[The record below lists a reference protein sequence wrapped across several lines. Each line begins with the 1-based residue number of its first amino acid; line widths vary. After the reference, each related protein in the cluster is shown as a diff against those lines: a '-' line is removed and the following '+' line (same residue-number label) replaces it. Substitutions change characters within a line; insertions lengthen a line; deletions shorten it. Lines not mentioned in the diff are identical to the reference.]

1 MTKLMCALLAATIL
15 GAAPAAALAAPAAPA
30 SAPKSTPA
38 QAPAQAPAKSGHVVA
53 GGVNYYYEVRGQG
66 APLLLLH
73 GGLGSMDMFGPIM
86 PALTARHQVITVD
99 LQGHGRTAL
108 GDRPFSLEAQ
118 GADMDAILK
127 QLGYGKVD
135 VLGYSMG
142 GGVAFQLAAQHPE
155 RVNRLVLVSAGY
167 AQDGFYADMLKQQ
180 AQVNAQAL
188 PFMKD
193 TPMYQSYMAIAPRPQ
208 DFPKLLDTLGD
219 YMRKPYDYSDQ
230 AAKLAPPT
238 LLMFGDSD
246 MYRPEHIV
254 KFYQLLGG
262 GLRDGGWQREGMSKH
277 RLAILPGRTHYDIF
291 LSPEMSRTALAFIEA
306 SDKPADWKAD

>member
-15 GAAPAAALAAPAAPA
+15 GGAPAAALAAPTPA
-30 SAPKSTPA
+30 SAPPTA
-38 QAPAQAPAKSGHVVA
+38 QAPVKSGHVAA
-53 GGVNYYYEVRGQG
+53 GGVNYYYEVRGKG

-86 PALTARHQVITVD
+86 PALTAKHQVITVD

-108 GDRPFSLEAQ
+108 GERPFGLEAQ

-180 AQVNAQAL
+180 AQVGAQAM

-193 TPMYQSYMAIAPRPQ
+193 TPMYKSYMAVAPRPQ

-219 YMRKPYDYSDQ
+219 YMRKPYDYADQ

-238 LLMFGDSD
+238 LIMFGDSD

-291 LSPEMSRTALAFIEA
+291 LSPEMSRTALAFIEDA
-306 SDKPADWKAD
+306 DKPADWKAD

>member
-15 GAAPAAALAAPAAPA
+15 GAAPAAALAAPPAPA
-30 SAPKSTPA
+30 SPPTSM
-38 QAPAQAPAKSGHVVA
+38 QAPVKSGHVAVN
-53 GGVNYYYEVRGQG
+53 GVNYYYEVRGQG

-73 GGLGSMDMFGPIM
+73 GGLGSIDMFGPIM
-86 PALTARHQVITVD
+86 PALTARHQVIAVD
-99 LQGHGRTAL
+99 LYGHGRTAL
-108 GDRPFSLEAQ
+108 GERPFSLEAQ

-180 AQVNAQAL
+180 AQVGAQAM

-193 TPMYQSYMAIAPRPQ
+193 TPMYQSYMAVAPRPQ

-230 AAKLAPPT
+230 ASKLAPPT
-238 LLMFGDSD
+238 LLVFGDSD

-262 GLRDGGWQREGMSKH
+262 GLRDGGWQREGMSRH

-291 LSPEMSRTALAFIEA
+291 LSPEMVRTALGFIDDA
-306 SDKPADWKAD
+306 DKPADWKAD